1 MAKKIFIPVVIILFI
16 AVAGYFFLKDRIAEK
31 IEETTQQAVSQERS
45 RWQQKTEE
53 LEGKVALLEKE
64 VRETVPAV
72 DEEKLIEAF
81 GKEPVETIEEKVE
94 AERTGAKIMN
104 FFSYLDK
111 KGYLKAKGIDEDS
124 SEYFRKLVD
133 KLTKSRPVVS
143 GETEDLYTLLKN
155 ITYFFRVLGR
165 TDVQVIKDIL
175 KGEAELIEPTMKL
188 FFEWI
193 DPWNRVEEPEKITV
207 QPEIL
212 YEYTSFFLHTIAGQS
227 YLFRRDSKTRCL
239 ATYYC
244 VLILDKSNDRGLNK
258 YGIDIRPH
266 IDALMNDIQSH
277 KQLAGRIDYLSK
289 LNNIRKKY

>member
-16 AVAGYFFLKDRIAEK
+16 AIAGYFFLKDRIAEK

-45 RWQQKTEE
+45 QWQQKTEE

-94 AERTGAKIMN
+94 AERTGAKIIN

-111 KGYLKAKGIDEDS
+111 KGYLKARGIDEDS

-193 DPWNRVEEPEKITV
+193 DLWNRVEEPEKITV

-212 YEYTSFFLHTIAGQS
+212 YEYTCFFLHTIAGQS

-239 ATYYC
+239 AAYYC
-244 VLILDKSNDRGLNK
+244 VLILDKSNEDGLNK

-277 KQLAGRIDYLSK
+277 KHLADRIDYLSK